1 MPSIILVFRSRAA
14 VVSAFEEVVRRWRL
28 SASEIDCVRGTA
40 FPDRGRARGRQS
52 RFVVERMSLVVE
64 IDARLTALMDQWL
77 IPDWLRD
84 QIHPAF
90 RGCPLDDMFG
100 STDRLRR
107 IRDLLEP
114 EVRQ

>member
-1 MPSIILVFRSRAA
+1 MPTVIMVYRSRSDVA
-14 VVSAFEEVVRRWRL
+14 SAFDAVVRRWRL
-28 SASEIDCVRGTA
+28 SPCEVDCVRGTA
-40 FPDRGRARGRQS
+40 FPDVRRSRARHP
-52 RFVVERMSLVVE
+52 RFVVERMALVVE
-64 IDARLTALMDQWL
+64 IDAQLTALMDQWL